1 MATESLETER
11 KYEAGTDTVLPSLNG
26 LPQADTVSAATEFRL
41 IADYLDTS
49 GLALLRAGITLRRR
63 KGGDD
68 DGWHLKLPAGQDT
81 RIEVHRPP
89 GRSAAVPAELSRLV
103 RAYSRG
109 ETLHT
114 VARITTLRRQLDLLD
129 EAGRPVA
136 HIADDEVTAE
146 SLLPA
151 IPGDGAAGPERWREV
166 EVELAGDGRRAL
178 LDAADAR
185 LLEAGLH
192 RSASSAKLER
202 ALGGRLPARREEP
215 RLTWRSTAADVLAA
229 YLRAQFGTLRA
240 ADPAVRRDQPDAVH
254 QMRVTAR
261 RLRAALQVYGPVLG
275 PALTE
280 DSATL
285 LRAELRWLGQV
296 LGAARDG
303 EVLSGRIG
311 AQLSGLPPELVLGSA
326 ANTVTEHLAPRHA
339 AARRAAI
346 RALDSSRYLRLLAAL
361 DALLDAVG
369 ESPGSLGTAT
379 ALRDPVARS
388 YRRLR
393 KRIRHAAALDPGP
406 DRDAALHEAR
416 KAAKRARYAIGVL
429 EPVAGRPARKLARRM
444 KKIQSVLGDH
454 QDTVVSRAAL
464 RDLAIAATAA
474 GDSAFTFGLL
484 YERDAVAAAALQRQA
499 WKSWHRASRRKYRR
513 WLR

>member
-26 LPQADTVSAATEFRL
+26 LPQVDSVSVATEFRL

-68 DGWHLKLPAGQDT
+68 DGWHLKLPVGRDT
-81 RIEVHRPP
+81 RIELHRPL

-109 ETLHT
+109 ETLRT

-129 EAGRPVA
+129 AAGQPVA

-146 SLLPA
+146 SLPA
-151 IPGDGAAGPERWREV
+151 VSGEAAQRWREV
-166 EVELAGDGRRAL
+166 EVELAGDGGRAL
-178 LDAADAR
+178 LSAAGTR
-185 LLEAGLH
+185 LLEAGLR

-202 ALGGRLPARREEP
+202 ALGDRLPARREAP
-215 RLTWRSTAADVLAA
+215 HLTWHSPAADVLAT
-229 YLRAQFGTLRA
+229 YLRAQLGTLQA

-261 RLRAALQVYGPVLG
+261 RLRAALQVYGPVIG
-275 PALTE
+275 PVLTTAAAA
-280 DSATL
+280 S

-311 AQLSGLPPELVLGSA
+311 AQLADLPPELVLGA
-326 ANTVTEHLAPRHA
+326 AASVVTEHLAPRHA

-346 RALDSSRYLRLLAAL
+346 RALDSARYLSLLAAL
-361 DALLDAVG
+361 DDMLDAVG
-369 ESPGSLGTAT
+369 AAAGTAA
-379 ALRDPVARS
+379 ALRDPVAHS

-393 KRIRHAAALDPGP
+393 KRIRRAAELDPGP

-429 EPVAGRPARKLARRM
+429 EPVAGQPARKLARRL

-464 RDLAIAATAA
+464 RDLAIAAAAA

-484 YERDAVAAAALQRQA
+484 YERDAGAALALQRRT
-499 WKSWHRASRRKYRR
+499 WKSWHRASRRQYRR